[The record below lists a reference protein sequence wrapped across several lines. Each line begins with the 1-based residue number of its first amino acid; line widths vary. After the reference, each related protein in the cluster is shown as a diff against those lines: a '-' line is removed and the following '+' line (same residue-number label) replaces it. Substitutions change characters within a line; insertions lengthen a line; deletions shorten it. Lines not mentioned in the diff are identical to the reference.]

1 MGFAT
6 GNTNS
11 FNVYL
16 TPMARKNLYTGT
28 GGQIDFK
35 YFSLHDSDINYT
47 KSATTA
53 ALSGTP
59 AGLYTK
65 VPDLRGETK
74 TIGINGC
81 AINLLEDFV
90 VRSHGELPP
99 CPSGLI
105 RNVNGECV
113 ESRLVRQ
120 RNREITKK
128 RISNKFTTTTTT
140 TGNNVRSAGASM
152 TSTSSGGSGGSS
164 GGGGGGY

>member
-16 TPMARKNLYTGT
+16 TPMARKRLYTGV
-28 GGQIDFK
+28 GGDISFK

-59 AGLYTK
+59 AGLYNK
-65 VPDLRGETK
+65 VPDLRGETQ

-81 AINLLEDFV
+81 ALEQLEDFV
-90 VRSHGELPP
+90 VRDNNVLSP
-99 CPSGLI
+99 CPAGLT
-105 RNVNGECV
+105 RNVNGDCV
-113 ESRLVRQ
+113 EVRFLRQ
-120 RNREITKK
+120 RTREITKK
-128 RISNKFTTTTTT
+128 RINNNFTTTDTQMRT
-140 TGNNVRSAGASM
+140 SP
-152 TSTSSGGSGGSS
+152 TSTSTQGGGGSSTGGSGG
-164 GGGGGGY
+164 GGY